1 MFAIVDIETTGG
13 HASANGITEIAIVL
27 HNGHEMEGKYETLIN
42 PQIPIQKYVQSL
54 TGITDEMVSKAPL
67 FSAVAPQIHNLLKDR
82 VFVAHNVNFDY
93 SFVKHQLNQEGFD
106 LDIAKLC
113 TIRLARK
120 VFPGLPK
127 YGLGSICR
135 EFNIGNADR
144 HRAMGDALAT
154 SQLFELLVQHDKSG
168 ELNKMMKRRTVE
180 QYIPPNVH
188 EEKIKNLPY
197 SPGVYYFLNKKEKVI
212 YVGKAKNLKKRVTS
226 HFSNNKPS
234 KQKQEF
240 LREIYDIKYEICGS
254 ELMAALFESIEI
266 KRLWPVYN
274 KSQKHFERS
283 YGIFLFED
291 ARGYLRLGIDNKK
304 KYLKPLASFH
314 IMADAHRSLWKL
326 VNEFELHP
334 ALCYL
339 DKSDKSLKDLPD
351 ANEYNQRLQQ
361 AVESIKAEQR
371 TYLIKEGSS
380 NYILVEEGKFYG
392 MGTVEEEINA
402 NDLEQLKSLL
412 KPYPENEVLRAM
424 LRSYAER
431 YPKQVIELG

>member
-27 HNGHEMEGKYETLIN
+27 HNGKEVEGKYQTLIN
-42 PQIPIQKYVQSL
+42 PQMPIQKYVQSL
-54 TGITDEMVSKAPL
+54 TGITDAMVAKAPL
-67 FSAVAPQIHNLLKDR
+67 FSLVAPKIFNLLKDR

-93 SFVKHQLNQEGFD
+93 SFVKHQLQQEGFD

-113 TIRLARK
+113 TIRLSRK
-120 VFPGLPK
+120 IFPGLPK
-127 YGLGSICR
+127 YGLGSLCR
-135 EFNIGNADR
+135 EFDISNDDR

-154 SQLFELLVQHDKSG
+154 SQLFVLLLQNDKSG
-168 ELNKMMKRRTVE
+168 ELKKMMKRRTVE
-180 QYIPPNVH
+180 QYLPPNMD
-188 EEKIKNLPY
+188 EKKILDLPY

-240 LREIYDIKYEICGS
+240 LREIHDVKFEICGS

-266 KRLWPVYN
+266 KRLWPAYN

-283 YGIFLFED
+283 FGIYLFED
-291 ARGYLRLGIDNKK
+291 AKGYFRLGIDNKK
-304 KYLKPLASFH
+304 QYLKPLASFH
-314 IMADAHRSLWKL
+314 LMADAHRTLWKL

-339 DKSDKSLKDLPD
+339 DKTPINLKDLP
-351 ANEYNQRLQQ
+351 EVSLYNQRLQL
-361 AVESIKAEQR
+361 AVESIKSEQR

-380 NYILVEEGKFYG
+380 NYILVEEGRFYG
-392 MGTVEEEINA
+392 MGTVEQLMITSNLEE
-402 NDLEQLKSLL
+402 LKSLL
-412 KPYPENEVLRAM
+412 KPYPENEVLRAL
-424 LRSYAER
+424 LRSYTER
-431 YPKQVIELG
+431 YPQQLINL